1 MIVTKH
7 ANQNLPAP
15 RKGETDW
22 QIDCKPTRS
31 GVYRRVLPGIGVRF
45 SHFSVGANRWMIGS
59 FSVKEAG
66 SKGRLASGFQN
77 VPWCGLAE
85 NPDAR

>member
-1 MIVTKH
+1 MKVTKH
-7 ANQNLPAP
+7 AGKKLPAP

-31 GVYRRVLPGIGVRF
+31 GVYRRALPDIGVRF
-45 SHFSVGANRWMIGS
+45 SHFSVGANRWMIS
-59 FSVKEAG
+59 SYSVREAG
-66 SKGRLASGFQN
+66 SAGRLTSGFQN

>member
-22 QIDCKPTRS
+22 QIDCTPTRS
-31 GVYRRVLPGIGVRF
+31 GVYRRFLPGIGVRF

-66 SKGRLASGFQN
+66 STGRLASGVQN
-77 VPWCGLAE
+77 APWCGLAG